1 MQGLTISAPETLLVG
16 ITSEASKEA
25 ASIVVEGVMMKTYL
39 RVLMLSSAIALP
51 SLAMSQVPNGG
62 QPGSGVNPGG
72 NGGFVS
78 ETFTT
83 ESTQQFMGMSQ
94 RTPPNANAAASQ
106 GTRTETT
113 TTTIV
118 VNGPKGQVDNYDP
131 ADSSSS
137 CNNCTITVG
146 ESTTVVTDLPGKKR

>member
-1 MQGLTISAPETLLVG
+1 MKTSLLVMAL
-16 ITSEASKEA
+16 SA
-25 ASIVVEGVMMKTYL
+25 ALTL
-39 RVLMLSSAIALP
+39 PAAVLAQP
-51 SLAMSQVPNGG
+51 PHGG
-62 QPGSGVNPGG
+62 QPGSGTNPGG

-83 ESTQQFMGMSQ
+83 ETTTQYMGMSQ
-94 RTPPNANAAASQ
+94 KTPPNARAAASQ

-131 ADSSSS
+131 SDSNSS
-137 CNNCTITVG
+137 CSNCDISIV
-146 ESTTVVTDLPGKKR
+146 ESSTVVTDLPGKKR